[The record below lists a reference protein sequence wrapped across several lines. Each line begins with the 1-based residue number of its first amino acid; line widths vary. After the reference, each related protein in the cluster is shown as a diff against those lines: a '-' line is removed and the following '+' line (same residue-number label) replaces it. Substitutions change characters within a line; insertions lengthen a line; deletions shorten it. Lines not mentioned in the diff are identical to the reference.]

1 MKVLA
6 DAIQPRLLR
15 SGLSLA
21 LAIGALSV
29 LGARA
34 HADPLDPIT
43 VTPPS
48 VKIIGRDPATGA
60 PIKKITV
67 EAHIAADAA
76 TLKNESGVVLL
87 NDRVS
92 EAAREACAA
101 ADPTTPADEGGC
113 VRQAVKAATPN
124 ADAAITQAR
133 STSVP
138 R

>member
-6 DAIQPRLLR
+6 ESIQPRILR
-15 SGLSLA
+15 TSLSLA

-29 LGARA
+29 LGPRA
-34 HADPLDPIT
+34 QADQLDPIT
-43 VTPPS
+43 VEPPS

-60 PIKKITV
+60 PIKRITV

-87 NDRVS
+87 NGRVL
-92 EAAREACAA
+92 EAARKACAA
-101 ADPTTPADEGGC
+101 ADPTTPAHEGGC
-113 VRQAVKAATPN
+113 VHQAVKGATPR
-124 ADAAITQAR
+124 ADATIAQAKR
-133 STSVP
+133 S